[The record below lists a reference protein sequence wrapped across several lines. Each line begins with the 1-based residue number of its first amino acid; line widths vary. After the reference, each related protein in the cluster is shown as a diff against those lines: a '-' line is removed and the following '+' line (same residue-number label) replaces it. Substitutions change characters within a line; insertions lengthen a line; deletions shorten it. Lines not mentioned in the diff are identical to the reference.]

1 MGIGEAT
8 ATTLAMVVHELATN
22 SMKHGALSSETGTLD
37 ISSKSSDDGDVLIVW
52 AETGGP
58 AVKPPTTMAGFGSR
72 MISRAITYQ
81 LGGGIEYDWMPAGLV
96 ASLRIRKDRLVP

>member
-22 SMKHGALSSETGTLD
+22 SLKHGALSSQAGTLD
-37 ISSKSSDDGDVLIVW
+37 ISSSADCGDLCVVW

-58 AVKPPTTMAGFGSR
+58 AVDQPPELNGFGSQ
-72 MISRAITYQ
+72 MIARSVSRQLGGAITY
-81 LGGGIEYDWMPAGLV
+81 DWQPNGLV
-96 ASLRIRKDRLVP
+96 ATLRMRKDRLSR